1 MENKLTL
8 NKKALKYVSHAISKN
23 KMRPVLHG
31 VQILTD
37 GDTVTYTATD
47 GTILLTLRDALPQ
60 PVKSINTVLYVN
72 TIKAILKSKQDASLC
87 LDSLTVHCA
96 GMSYP
101 RYDAGQYPDWKR
113 FLWQTNT
120 QAEIKPAIIAASILD
135 NVAKAFVSLTKDSSH
150 VACLPVFQNPA
161 VDNQYYMAISKES
174 LQSSLAF
181 LNNRPGYLAIVIGFD
196 RMCIYRR
203 YSWLA

>member
-1 MENKLTL
+1 MEDTLIL
-8 NKKALKYVSHAISKN
+8 NKKALKYVSHAIGKDY
-23 KMRPVLHG
+23 MRPVLRG

-47 GTILLTLRDALPQ
+47 GTILLTLREALPQ
-60 PVKSINTVLYVN
+60 PVKSINTVIYVD
-72 TIKAILKSKQDASLC
+72 TIKDILKSKYNASLC

-96 GMSYP
+96 DTSYS

-113 FLWQTNT
+113 LLWQTTT
-120 QAEIKPAIIAASILD
+120 QAEIKPAIIASSILD
-135 NVAKAFVSLTKDSSH
+135 NVAKAFVSLTKGSSH
-150 VACLPVFQNPA
+150 VACLPVFENP
-161 VDNQYYMAISKES
+161 VVNDQYYMAISEES

-181 LNNRPGYLAIVIGFD
+181 LDNRPGYLAIVMGFD
-196 RMCIYRR
+196 RKDIYRR

>member
-1 MENKLTL
+1 MENTLIL
-8 NKKALKYVSHAISKN
+8 NKKALKYVSHAISKDY
-23 KMRPVLHG
+23 MRPVLHG

-60 PVKSINTVLYVN
+60 PVKSINTIIHVN

-96 GMSYP
+96 DTSYSK
-101 RYDAGQYPDWKR
+101 YDAGQYPDWKR
-113 FLWQTNT
+113 LLWQTT
-120 QAEIKPAIIAASILD
+120 TKAELKPAIIASSILD
-135 NVAKAFVSLTKDSSH
+135 NVAKAFVNLTKDFSH
-150 VACLPVFQNPA
+150 VACLPVFENPA
-161 VDNQYYMAISKES
+161 VDNQYYMAISEKS
-174 LQSSLAF
+174 LLNSLAY
-181 LNNRPGYLAIVIGFD
+181 LDNRPGYLAIVMGLNPNKG
-196 RMCIYRR
+196 